1 MKQQPFLPLFFG
13 DFLAA
18 TAEWS
23 GEEQSLY
30 LLLMGHQWA
39 LGSIPMEDE
48 KVRRLS
54 RWERGSFARAWATV
68 RTKFNARDGRL
79 FNERLEEHREHAQ
92 EISKKRGVSGS
103 KGAAARYGKPE
114 AIAIALATSLPCHPN
129 QTKPEEENPSLRSG
143 AKESSRESLAHHLP
157 NDFELTPEL
166 AEMATAEHL
175 DPQRTFANFC
185 DYWRAASGQKAR
197 KRDWQA
203 AFRVW
208 CRSQIDRNGGSNGAR
223 GKNPQ
228 PRLSAVERV
237 YAATDAWLEQQ
248 GGGRVESHD

>member
-54 RWERGSFARAWATV
+54 RWERGPFARAWATV
-68 RTKFNARDGRL
+68 KTKFNARDGRL

-92 EISKKRGVSGS
+92 EISKKRAEAGNKS
-103 KGAAARYGKPE
+103 AARRANKT
-114 AIAIALATSLPCHPN
+114 ATSVATSVEPLLSI
-129 QTKPEEENPSLRSG
+129 QTKPKEEEKSPPLRSG
-143 AKESSRESLAHHLP
+143 PKDGSRARPAKRCPTE
-157 NDFELTPEL
+157 FVVTPEMRAW
-166 AEMATAEHL
+166 AEGEHPGLDVDAQTAEFRDHEYKTARS
-175 DPQRTFANFC
+175 DWPASWRNWIRRSPNF
-185 DYWRAASGQKAR
+185 SGAT
-197 KRDWQA
+197 
-203 AFRVW
+203 
-208 CRSQIDRNGGSNGAR
+208 NGAR

-237 YAATDAWLEQQ
+237 YAATDAWLIEQQ
-248 GGGRVESHD
+248 GGSRVEGHD